1 MSISRTP
8 RKPLPVT
15 SLRRKVNGNHV
26 HLYFDRP
33 PPTPAHVAAE
43 REFLEERMRSLEE
56 SLPVGSMNIEIACGR
71 GPTPEGLQML
81 AKHIQE
87 MYDIAEKAGLGPVTV
102 TFGQEEEEDD
112 ESEPPQDD

>member
-1 MSISRTP
+1 
-8 RKPLPVT
+8 
-15 SLRRKVNGNHV
+15 
-26 HLYFDRP
+26 
-33 PPTPAHVAAE
+33 
-43 REFLEERMRSLEE
+43 
-56 SLPVGSMNIEIACGR
+56 
-71 GPTPEGLQML
+71 ML